1 MGGITPTPKM
11 AIFAPRT
18 VPYTAPEMA
27 IFAPRTVPY
36 TAPEMAAF
44 APNMALIIHRNAPKM
59 APYTAG
65 NGAPNMAL
73 TQPVLIAIHR
83 RLLSFFGTAP
93 ND

>member
-1 MGGITPTPKM
+1 MGGITPTPK
-11 AIFAPRT
+11 
-18 VPYTAPEMA
+18 MA

-44 APNMALIIHRNAPKM
+44 APNMALIIHRNAPKR

-65 NGAPNMAL
+65 NSAPNMAL
-73 TQPVLIAIHR
+73 VLIAIHR

-93 ND
+93 SD